1 MKKILLSLIMCLW
14 AVPVLASDSEID
26 FLQNLSKDVI
36 ENGIEGTHSHSERE
50 AFMRQRFTA
59 NLDLK
64 SIGQFVLGAYWK
76 KASDTEKQEFLS
88 VFTELL
94 TKTWTDRFGLYNGQT
109 VKLIS
114 SRPAQ
119 QKNQFYVES
128 EIQDKTPIALV
139 WRVRSK
145 NDTFLIIDISVEGV
159 SMAMSYRSEYTT
171 FLQQHQGRMA
181 DLISELKTKV
191 KNFKYSTKK

>member
-1 MKKILLSLIMCLW
+1 MCLW
-14 AVPVLASDSEID
+14 AVPVLASDSAID

-36 ENGIEGTHSHSERE
+36 ENGIEGTHSLSERE
-50 AFMRQRFTA
+50 AFMRQRFTT

-64 SIGQFVLGAYWK
+64 SIGQFVLGTYWK

-109 VKLIS
+109 VKFIS

-191 KNFKYSTKK
+191 KNFKYSAKK